1 MTAGIEAGLLRKF
14 EYIKI
19 TLKME
24 LCTCKEQVLGPGK
37 GAESTNGPI
46 TINLV
51 KTVPVLPTQSVMVK
65 VQLLPML
72 LSIAVVTGAYVRGIG
87 AHEG

>member
-1 MTAGIEAGLLRKF
+1 MYNCNLRKF

-19 TLKME
+19 ALKTE
-24 LCTCKEQVLGPGK
+24 LCTCKEQVPGPGKGAK

-46 TINLV
+46 TVNLV
-51 KTVPVLPTQSVMVK
+51 KTVPVLPTQSVMAK

-72 LSIAVVTGAYVRGIG
+72 LSIAVVTGAYVREIG